1 MEKETLCTANL
12 ALRAA
17 FSRRVR
23 LPSAGRRFM
32 AEKLYFDVRY
42 HGGLISATAN
52 GILGFFTAPDFKSR
66 IAAWIEP
73 GVTGIHID
81 LKALTHID
89 SAGIAVLLQTVRSCA
104 DQQID
109 FKLLN
114 PPPAL
119 RTIFEKSGLT
129 ASLG

>member
-1 MEKETLCTANL
+1 
-12 ALRAA
+12 
-17 FSRRVR
+17 
-23 LPSAGRRFM
+23 M

-42 HGGLISATAN
+42 NGGLISATAN
-52 GILGFFTAPDFKSR
+52 GMLGFFTAPDFKNR
-66 IAAWIEP
+66 MTAWIEP

-104 DQQID
+104 DQEIE

-114 PPPAL
+114 PPTAL

>member
-1 MEKETLCTANL
+1 
-12 ALRAA
+12 
-17 FSRRVR
+17 
-23 LPSAGRRFM
+23 M

-42 HGGLISATAN
+42 NGGLISATAN
-52 GILGFFTAPDFKSR
+52 GMLGFFTAPDFKNR
-66 IAAWIEP
+66 ITAWIEP

-81 LKALTHID
+81 LKLLTHID

-104 DQQID
+104 DQEIE

-114 PPPAL
+114 PPAAL